1 MSEGMPSLDID
12 SLYERYGRP
21 LEQEHYG
28 EYVAIAQE
36 GRVIVGKDDIEVVQ
50 RAIQEFGSGNSVLCR
65 IGYRYVY
72 RLRRG
77 TCWLVRIT
85 RMSR

>member
-1 MSEGMPSLDID
+1 MNEVTPSLDID

-28 EYVAIAQE
+28 EYVAIAQD

-50 RAIQEFGSGNSVLCR
+50 KAIHEFGSGNSVLCR
-65 IGYRYVY
+65 IGYRYVDK
-72 RLRRG
+72 LRREK
-77 TCWLVRIT
+77 CWSAGIIRT
-85 RMSR
+85 SR